1 MWCLAVS
8 CQVSVQ
14 KISVPTGRTHIN
26 QTRAFADSSRL
37 QWQSIVAGF
46 MATRFYKIC
55 RAYGSHFQ
63 LKRVAHTSRPIAYD
77 NAWWSEEDNQN
88 QFVELKWGEQSQNDI
103 VEMKQIVLVLGA
115 AEPLLLLVVHVWYI
129 LFLWI
134 LLSLSNYVF
143 FKSHRRYI
151 YIYKQHP
158 YKIHVSS
165 QRTRNRINNRSNKSK
180 PKSHKLYKQTAK
192 ATKCCRSDKRN
203 KTRPPRGYNKQ
214 KKLLTKANNF
224 LNT

>member
-1 MWCLAVS
+1 MFCRVLPSFGSKNIRPHRPKAY
-8 CQVSVQ
+8 Q
-14 KISVPTGRTHIN
+14 PN
-26 QTRAFADSSRL
+26 TRL
-37 QWQSIVAGF
+37 CWQFPPSMTEYCCWFHGYPI
-46 MATRFYKIC
+46 YKIC

-63 LKRVAHTSRPIAYD
+63 LKRVAHTGRPIAYD

-180 PKSHKLYKQTAK
+180 PKSHTNYTNKPQKPQNAAE
-192 ATKCCRSDKRN
+192 ATTQQN
-203 KTRPPRGYNKQ
+203 KTS
-214 KKLLTKANNF
+214 
-224 LNT
+224 